1 MQALGLNWE
10 GEMVS
15 ETPSRIT
22 SIVTTFKV
30 GDVSK
35 VGETKVDSS
44 APDAAKDS
52 AGQVPFASWLGEY
65 TFSAAE
71 IAGFWS
77 AEILRPRKA
86 ETAKGEADRGAAD
99 KDAHLVSGVWTCV
112 QRFDSSERAEAW
124 QNSEVKRQAL
134 AHFKEKFGSL
144 DIVMSETQEGE
155 GSVGSVTAAIETYV
169 EPGSE
174 KEYWHWKRK
183 IEAAQALFPGY
194 RGSYLQSPAPGREN
208 LWCSIVRY
216 DSPEEMEAWFV
227 SEERKEILGQGEKFA
242 AATRIRL
249 LSSSFPGWEPQ
260 SETAPVIPPWKTA
273 MLVVL
278 GLYPLLMLLRRF
290 VVPYFAGMNTAEA
303 VAITSLI
310 SVSLISF
317 VCMPNFIKAFTWWLL
332 PEGEDTVAVSRKG
345 FFCVA
350 GIFAVEILLLWHLL
364 PPMPVAN

>member
-1 MQALGLNWE
+1 
-10 GEMVS
+10 MVS

-30 GDVSK
+30 GDLGQVGESK
-35 VGETKVDSS
+35 VSS
-44 APDAAKDS
+44 SDADAVKES
-52 AGQVPFASWLGEY
+52 GSQAPFASWLGEY

-77 AEILRPRKA
+77 AEILRPHK
-86 ETAKGEADRGAAD
+86 TVVD
-99 KDAHLVSGVWTCV
+99 KDERIATGIWTCV
-112 QRFDSSERAEAW
+112 QRFDSSEKAKAW

-134 AHFKEKFGSL
+134 AHFAENFGAL
-144 DIVMSETQEGE
+144 DIVMSETEEGE
-155 GSVGSVTAAIETYV
+155 GGVGSVTAAIETYV

-260 SETAPVIPPWKTA
+260 SEAAAVIPTWKTA

-317 VCMPNFIKAFTWWLL
+317 VCMPNFVKAFTWWLL
-332 PEGEDTVAVSRKG
+332 PEGEGTAAVTRKG

-350 GIFAVEILLLWHLL
+350 GIFALEILLLWHLL